1 MSDNQEKV
9 SFIERKAEALVILR
23 YLDFDFIR
31 ASEILQIPE
40 NVLHHWVD
48 NFDETWKKQIP
59 QKHLEL
65 SQVTQNGS
73 AKKNGAVAPKE
84 ESSRTNRKNSMAI

>member
-48 NFDETWKKQIP
+48 NFDETWKQQIP
-59 QKHLEL
+59 QKHSEL
-65 SQVTQNGS
+65 SKVTQNGS
-73 AKKNGAVAPKE
+73 AKKNRSAASKE
-84 ESSRTNRKNSMAI
+84 ESSRTNRKSSLVI